1 MNMHEGDF
9 DDGPIRI
16 KPIQRI
22 LDDWATEMLHPPN
35 DARLLELTALFWK
48 RLVRFRDAAI
58 EPRDYMTHVC
68 LYDYFLDADAVQA
81 AFEKG
86 SKLAE
91 REFEARM
98 RKVKANG
105 AGGELLPSVD
115 EAVLSLADWL
125 KRDLPPP
132 DPLLGHW
139 FTTTTRALFPA
150 PTGSG
155 KSMLGIAAGMR
166 MSGGFSFLRWEKRT
180 ARKGLYVDGEMSN
193 RLLRDRLAD
202 EAKRLGV
209 LPTVF
214 HALSHE
220 DVPYFA
226 PLNTPAGQNMIED
239 VLKKIG
245 EVEWIIF
252 DNIMSLIAGDM
263 KEEEG
268 WRQTLPFIH
277 SLTKRKIG
285 QLWLHHTG
293 HDETRG
299 YGTKTREWQM
309 DTMLF
314 GERVE
319 RPDTDVSMKLEFRK
333 ARERTPLTRA
343 DFADITF
350 ALVDDEWVYSNAS
363 DGTKTRPS
371 PLGQKFLDA
380 FHNCD
385 TVTLNGRRC
394 VPTEAWRAECV
405 RLGLIDREAKPDSA
419 RALFSKMRREL
430 VTCNQIACNDDL
442 TWKV

>member
-1 MNMHEGDF
+1 
-9 DDGPIRI
+9 
-16 KPIQRI
+16 
-22 LDDWATEMLHPPN
+22 
-35 DARLLELTALFWK
+35 
-48 RLVRFRDAAI
+48 
-58 EPRDYMTHVC
+58 MTHVC

-105 AGGELLPSVD
+105 AGGPLLPD
-115 EAVLSLADWL
+115 LDRAVLPLVDWL
-125 KRDLPPP
+125 GRELAPV

-139 FTTTTRALFPA
+139 LTTTTRALFAA
-150 PTGSG
+150 PTGAG

-166 MSGGFSFLRWEKRT
+166 MSAAMPFVRWDGRRSCKV
-180 ARKGLYVDGEMSN
+180 LYIDGEMSN
-193 RLLRDRLAD
+193 RLLRERLAD
-202 EAKRLGV
+202 EARRLGV
-209 LPTVF
+209 IPTGF
-214 HALSHE
+214 HALNRE
-220 DVPYFA
+220 DVENFA
-226 PLNTPAGQNMIED
+226 PLNTPEGQNMIED

-245 EVEWIIF
+245 DVEFVFF
-252 DNIMSLIAGDM
+252 DNVMSLISGDM

-293 HDETRG
+293 HDETRS

-309 DTMLF
+309 DTVLF
-314 GERVE
+314 GSRVE
-319 RPDTDVSMKLEFRK
+319 HPETDVSMGLEFRK
-333 ARERTPLTRA
+333 ARERTPATRA
-343 DFADITF
+343 DYADIHV
-350 ALVDDEWVYSNAS
+350 ALVNDEWVHSNPN
-363 DGTKTRPS
+363 GGGNKTVPS
-371 PLGQKFLDA
+371 PLGRKFLDA

-385 TVTLNGRRC
+385 TVTFDGRRC

-405 RLGLIDREAKPDSA
+405 RLGLIDRKAKDDSA
-419 RALFSKMRREL
+419 RALFSKYRREL
-430 VTCNQIACNDDL
+430 VTCNQVVCNDDL